1 MSLDWPQELPDWVVP
16 PSDIALKNWRERVAR
31 VCEEECAYFAR
42 LPYVKGLAVIGSVG
56 RGDPWPLSD
65 IDMLVVADRV
75 EGKHP
80 NAAVRQEERKRNDR
94 LHAAGIP
101 NDVEASIWTVT
112 PEEIEPALNG
122 DVELLL
128 GKVGELPWAWHGFL
142 TKAHGGKVVVDA
154 DGQVG
159 RFIERCGHVLFS
171 NRFLGLTR
179 RQALDDMARRQAE
192 ASELMAGGR
201 WSAASLCLMRMAHE
215 IATSLLLCW
224 GHVPQSLS
232 RSVSRFLAAAGRARR
247 ADIAEWFL
255 DAVRLRPEQ
264 TTDRFHGLPP
274 AATVERDRLLAI
286 RAGSG
291 ENVDELAVTRDM
303 LHVRFWVDVGRS
315 SQLDGPF
322 PKWTGVVDGPDDVAA
337 QYSAVQGLLQSLQAV
352 VRTRAIRT

>member
-1 MSLDWPQELPDWVVP
+1 MSLDWPEELPEWVVP
-16 PSDIALKNWRERVAR
+16 PPDIALRNWRVRVAR

-65 IDMLVVADRV
+65 IDMLAVAERI
-75 EGKHP
+75 EGEHP
-80 NAAVRQEERKRNDR
+80 NAAVRSEEQKRNDR

-122 DVELLL
+122 DVELFL

-142 TKAHGGKVVVDA
+142 MKAHGGKVVVDA
-154 DGQVG
+154 AGQVA

-171 NRFLGLTR
+171 NHFLGLAR
-179 RQALDDMARRQAE
+179 RQTLDDMARRQAE
-192 ASELMAGGR
+192 ANEQMADGR
-201 WSAASLCLMRMAHE
+201 WSAASFGLMRMAHE
-215 IATSLLLCW
+215 IATFLLLCW

-232 RSVSRFLAAAGRARR
+232 RSVSRFLAAAERAQRS
-247 ADIAEWFL
+247 DIADWFL
-255 DAVRLRPEQ
+255 DAVRLGPEQ
-264 TTDRFHGLPP
+264 TTDRFDGLPR
-274 AATVERDRLLAI
+274 AATMERDRLLAI

-291 ENVDELAVTRDM
+291 ENVGELAATRDM

-315 SQLDGPF
+315 PQLDGPF
-322 PKWTGVVDGPDDVAA
+322 PKWTGVADRPDDVAA
-337 QYSAVQGLLQSLQAV
+337 QYSAVRGLLQSLQTLVFA
-352 VRTRAIRT
+352 